1 MPSLREQFDSFLQE
15 PADNEDIA
23 SLEVDS
29 IGDDTIAK
37 SRKRKRSQHASGVE
51 ELAAPLKGRL
61 RLRPEV
67 PVLQKGKK
75 VDRRDVFD
83 GDSEDDYREEADLA
97 AMNTSGLA
105 LGGLQIDE
113 DMEAEYEKMMAK
125 TEAQLEV
132 MRRPPAEEVASRME
146 EAKRLQAGTTAFGT
160 LVELRIRLEELLAIG
175 HRMPT
180 GEAHA
185 TLCGNAA
192 VAAEVEAVAES
203 NCKLLGELRALQQH
217 LFERH
222 GDNFPEVKGRP
233 LAEPAAWSAVDAWV
247 VPALQRSLGVA
258 DTWKDQTQLDV
269 RKSFKVLDQS
279 FTTQMQ
285 MHDQVDAAKL
295 SARCTPPPGRHK
307 LFSATRETG
316 LGDVENG
323 AVDDHVA
330 EAESEI
336 YDDREFYVQLLR
348 EVLQGGGSGAGD
360 VLEADRAKDLQA
372 EVEGRR
378 AAKKRKQQVDTRAS
392 KGRKIRYVPIP
403 KLENFMAPRTRSLT
417 NIVSDGALLM
427 DDAVEVLVRS
437 LFRPGAGEN

>member
-1 MPSLREQFDSFLQE
+1 MDSLREQFDSFLQE

-23 SLEVDS
+23 GLEVDS
-29 IGDDTIAK
+29 IGDDTIARP
-37 SRKRKRSQHASGVE
+37 RKRKRSQHAFAE

-67 PVLQKGKK
+67 PVLQNGKK

-83 GDSEDDYREEADLA
+83 GDSEDDCGEEADLA

-146 EAKRLQAGTTAFGT
+146 EAKRLQAGTTAFST

-222 GDNFPEVKGRP
+222 GDHFPGIKGRP
-233 LAEPAAWSAVDAWV
+233 LSEPDAWSAVDAWV

-307 LFSATRETG
+307 LFSATETG
-316 LGDVENG
+316 LGGVENG
-323 AVDDHVA
+323 AVDHVA

-360 VLEADRAKDLQA
+360 VLENRAKDLQA
-372 EVEGRR
+372 EMEGRR

-417 NIVSDGALLM
+417 NTVSDAALLM